1 MFVAKTTALSRRWR
15 SRAGW
20 KPSRA
25 GGEPV
30 DEKMAYVATLD
41 EQLLEANALE
51 QGICARPWRVGYT
64 EAQSVAGE
72 EVVSAC

>member
-1 MFVAKTTALSRRWR
+1 M
-15 SRAGW
+15 
-20 KPSRA
+20 
-25 GGEPV
+25 